1 MNSIINLTVHW
12 INSKNKMNRE
22 PTPLSSDVDDSHVS
36 TKGKSK
42 GKVEDDTKAIYLS
55 DVESRYFSVP
65 FF

>member
-1 MNSIINLTVHW
+1 MNSIINLTLRW
-12 INSKNKMNRE
+12 ISSKNKMDRE
-22 PTPLSSDVDDSHVS
+22 PTPLSSDVDDSQVL

-42 GKVEDDTKAIYLS
+42 GKVEDDIKAIYLS